1 MLIDSFHLH
10 CVHGVLGVRDGMLVD
25 PFELP
30 AVLRGRK
37 GTLVGPFHLNIL
49 QKVRNMCWLIYLTF

>member
-1 MLIDSFHLH
+1 
-10 CVHGVLGVRDGMLVD
+10 MLVY

-37 GTLVGPFHLNIL
+37 GTLVDLFDRNVV
-49 QKVRNMCWLIYLTF
+49 QKVRKYVLVDPFDFLL

>member
-1 MLIDSFHLH
+1 MVAMFI
-10 CVHGVLGVRDGMLVD
+10 D

-37 GTLVGPFHLNIL
+37 GILVDIFGLKLIFEVFRASIL
-49 QKVRNMCWLIYLTF
+49 VIRHG